1 MKTGKILCALI
12 AAATL
17 FSLSACNSAAE
28 AGETGVSENT
38 TKKTEETVISEETTG
53 KATDIEVD
61 NTSGSAEGTTEE
73 TIVEP
78 VPTSSQDEVV
88 SDDDEY
94 ENSPMDIEYVKNKM
108 IIVPAEGTEYEDIEE
123 LGEKYGFTIV
133 EEEFGRYNVKTNA
146 PLSYDELNEL
156 SQKIDAEDIVD
167 GCYLEFKAT
176 FG

>member
-17 FSLSACNSAAE
+17 FSVSACNGN
-28 AGETGVSENT
+28 AGVDETTVSENT

-61 NTSGSAEGTTEE
+61 ITSGSAEGTTEE

-78 VPTSSQDEVV
+78 VPTSEQATAVG
-88 SDDDEY
+88 DDDEY

-108 IIVPAEGTEYEDIEE
+108 VIVPVEGTEYEDIEK
-123 LGEKYGFTIV
+123 LGEKYGFYIV
-133 EEEFGRYNVKTNA
+133 EEQFDSYYVKTND